1 MNDQSTISIL
11 CDGGIGNRMNS
22 LIAGLILAK
31 NLNKN
36 PIIYWPLNNWCEC
49 PFDDL
54 FDTDLEV
61 SQENINEVFCKN
73 LNSYFMVIS
82 NPTVYQSIKYLE
94 FSNNS
99 IEFLKTCNENFVYMN
114 NKLPDMF
121 LKADCYKILSNLSIK
136 KEILDKANKFILEN
150 NINNQVVAVHIRL
163 TDNTKQVNVDQVFDQ
178 ISQNKQIR
186 YFVCSDDQDT
196 EIKFSQLSNVV
207 IHNKN
212 NFVEKLVDGSW
223 NETITDKEGRTFN
236 FNVNRPKDS
245 IIEALI
251 DVLILSK
258 CNLSNKQAKS
268 TFYQLA
274 KLYSGV
280 RLKEQV

>member
-1 MNDQSTISIL
+1 MNDQLTISIL

-196 EIKFSQLSNVV
+196 EIKFSQLPNVV

>member
-1 MNDQSTISIL
+1 M
-11 CDGGIGNRMNS
+11 
-22 LIAGLILAK
+22 
-31 NLNKN
+31 
-36 PIIYWPLNNWCEC
+36 
-49 PFDDL
+49 
-54 FDTDLEV
+54 
-61 SQENINEVFCKN
+61 
-73 LNSYFMVIS
+73 
-82 NPTVYQSIKYLE
+82 
-94 FSNNS
+94 
-99 IEFLKTCNENFVYMN
+99 
-114 NKLPDMF
+114 
-121 LKADCYKILSNLSIK
+121 
-136 KEILDKANKFILEN
+136 
-150 NINNQVVAVHIRL
+150 
-163 TDNTKQVNVDQVFDQ
+163 
-178 ISQNKQIR
+178 
-186 YFVCSDDQDT
+186 
-196 EIKFSQLSNVV
+196 V